1 MKLCLSARLWEG
13 SKGYTITLPD
23 FLDVTAELGYQGIEL
38 RYPLI
43 PPPEKLGVI
52 GAHAKRLGLTVV
64 FSTCAALPRDAA
76 TRADAL
82 RVLDAVKFLGGSDIR
97 ATMTSDNDYAP
108 MRELADLAAGK
119 GIKVAM
125 QVHTNTLCDTVA
137 KTEQCLEK
145 LNHSNVR
152 LIFDPTH
159 LQIMGDIDIAGG
171 IQRLIRWMD
180 RANAQNYAL
189 HGAGYQDRQ
198 KIPIGGQDWARALP
212 GEKGGLDFAAYVK
225 ALRVAGFK
233 GWMNVMCDVEPGM
246 NSKEVA
252 KQYRHFLNPLLA

>member
-1 MKLCLSARLWEG
+1 MKLCLSARLWES
-13 SKGYTITLPD
+13 SKGYAITLPD
-23 FLDVTAELGYQGIEL
+23 FLTVTAELDYQGIEL

-43 PPPEKLGVI
+43 PPPEKLGAI
-52 GAHAKRLGLTVV
+52 RDQAKRLGLTIV

-82 RVLDAVKFLGGSDIR
+82 RVLDAVKFLGGSDLR
-97 ATMTSDNDYAP
+97 ATMTSDDDYAP

-125 QVHTNTLCDTVA
+125 QVHVNTLCDTVA
-137 KTEQCLEK
+137 KTERCLEK

-159 LQIMGDIDIAGG
+159 LQIMGDTDIVGG
-171 IQRLIRWMD
+171 IRRLIRWMD

-189 HGAGYQDRQ
+189 DGPAFQDRQ
-198 KIPIGGQDWARALP
+198 KISISGKNWVRALP
-212 GEKGGLDFAAYVK
+212 GEKGGLDFAAYLK
-225 ALRVAGFK
+225 ALREAGFK
-233 GWMNVMCDVEPGM
+233 GWINVMCDVEPGM
-246 NSKEVA
+246 DSKEVA
-252 KQYRHFLNPLLA
+252 KKYRHFLNPLLA